1 MKKKK
6 LSLKEDVI
14 FPGLIGMGMAALVIG
29 LAAFDAPPVTET
41 TNYIVPARTEVIAET
56 LETYDT
62 EPQPELINLGTFRI
76 TYYCPCKDCT
86 GDGDGITKSGTDATA
101 ERTLGVDPEVITL
114 GTTVIIDG
122 QEYIAEDTG
131 SGIHGNE
138 IDLFVDSHEEALEYG
153 VDYKEVWVYGN

>member
-1 MKKKK
+1 MKKEKI
-6 LSLKEDVI
+6 SLKDDII

-41 TNYIVPARTEVIAET
+41 TNYIAPARIEVIEET
-56 LETYDT
+56 LETYEVET
-62 EPQPELINLGTFRI
+62 QPELANLGIFRI
-76 TYYCPCKDCT
+76 TYYCPCKACT
-86 GDGDGITKSGTDATA
+86 GDGDGITKTGTIATA
-101 ERTLGVDPEVITL
+101 GKTIGVDPEVIPL

-122 QEYIAEDTG
+122 HEYIAEDTG

-138 IDLFVDSHEEALEYG
+138 IDLFVSSHDEALENG